1 MEWGS
6 LIPALM
12 LPNGNWPRR
21 LLNHSDVNHGEL
33 VAPLFDSEGTDMTK
47 KKSSLSELK
56 KLGPFLVYGLD
67 KDGKPRGGRYPVLR
81 DDFVSAA
88 MDMNFQLLPV
98 SEELAPLAAKLPLGR
113 IYASG
118 RVFIPPIRRP
128 LFDKLQEVY
137 RAWEAKGTVQQET
150 TVEPNHQTQRVRAPN
165 NSAPGSDDHL
175 PADWDSIAVGDSVIA
190 PISPDEG
197 WWCSIVTERQG
208 DLLTLRYRD
217 YLKKQTFVRHISTIA
232 RVRPIS

>member
-1 MEWGS
+1 
-6 LIPALM
+6 M
-12 LPNGNWPRR
+12 LPNGNWPLRP
-21 LLNHSDVNHGEL
+21 LNHSDVNPGEL
-33 VAPLFDSEGTDMTK
+33 EAPLFDSEGIDMTK
-47 KKSSLSELK
+47 KKSSRSELK
-56 KLGPFLVYGLD
+56 KFGPTLVYGLD

-128 LFDKLQEVY
+128 LFDKLQEAY
-137 RAWEAKGTVQQET
+137 RAWQGQGVVQQDT
-150 TVEPNHQTQRVRAPN
+150 PVEPDRQAQRVRAPVN
-165 NSAPGSDDHL
+165 FEPESVDHL
-175 PADWDSIAVGDSVIA
+175 PADWDGIAVGDLVIA
-190 PISPDEG
+190 PISPEEG
-197 WWCSIVTERQG
+197 WWCSIVTEREE

-217 YLKKQTFVRHISTIA
+217 YPKKPTFVRHISTIA
-232 RVRPIS
+232 RVRPVS